1 MKWNNEN
8 TLVFMELH
16 TMKLVLWDTKNPKYY
31 KNSGKRR
38 FARAGQSYGN
48 ELRGLLKDEQSTVP
62 DRPLVR
68 DPIKTLLEYPY
79 ELGVWDFDPVH
90 ILILI
95 EV

>member
-1 MKWNNEN
+1 MP
-8 TLVFMELH
+8 TVAQM
-16 TMKLVLWDTKNPKYY
+16 Y
-31 KNSGKRR
+31 
-38 FARAGQSYGN
+38 
-48 ELRGLLKDEQSTVP
+48 TVP

-68 DPIKTLLEYPY
+68 APIRTHLEYSY

>member
-1 MKWNNEN
+1 MSLSTKLSVLLSW
-8 TLVFMELH
+8 LSSCPCAASAVYKGKAVPLH
-16 TMKLVLWDTKNPKYY
+16 TI
-31 KNSGKRR
+31 
-38 FARAGQSYGN
+38 
-48 ELRGLLKDEQSTVP
+48 VP

>member
-1 MKWNNEN
+1 MAYT
-8 TLVFMELH
+8 TLTF
-16 TMKLVLWDTKNPKYY
+16 
-31 KNSGKRR
+31 S
-38 FARAGQSYGN
+38 
-48 ELRGLLKDEQSTVP
+48 LKCRLIFSPSPIDIHSIVP